1 MRARTVFVVLMLL
14 VVPLSF
20 VPRVQASNY
29 GSQSSTST
37 HVNWGNDRQFAVYF
51 WSNMSPYLKG
61 RTLEVIC
68 CAYDG
73 PTILTMYRT
82 TSFDPADIHVE
93 ERNLGADFPA
103 GGNFCPSSST
113 VSGSHPK
120 RTCFPSRVTINSHHR
135 GWYEND
141 THNNA
146 WALLCHEIG
155 HAVMLRHT
163 PIHSPSCMEVPQS
176 GNNHQLHST
185 EKSHLYLLPAG

>member
-1 MRARTVFVVLMLL
+1 MRVRKVVVALMVVVLI
-14 VVPLSF
+14 VSF
-20 VPRVQASNY
+20 SPPVAGDNF

-51 WSNMSPYLKG
+51 WSNMSAYLKG

-82 TSFDPADIHVE
+82 VNFEPADIHVE

-113 VSGSHPK
+113 VSGSHPR

-135 GWYEND
+135 GWYEAA
-141 THNNA
+141 HNNA

-155 HAVMLRHT
+155 HAVMFRHT
-163 PIHSPSCMEVPQS
+163 PIHAPSCMEVPQS
-176 GNNHQLHST
+176 GNNHQLHLD
-185 EKSHLYLLPAG
+185 EEGHLYRLSAG